1 MKRILIP
8 VLLLIL
14 LFVETTT
21 IQRHIFAPVS
31 EAGEQGAVLAAGP
44 SDSNQRLIF
53 LLQYLAADYDR
64 AVQDGQI
71 VDSFEYGEMQR
82 FARDAARI
90 YQSSTGVQP
99 QTLSKLR
106 QLEELIAARAALPQ
120 IRQICE
126 ETTAIIV
133 KEKDLPVGPRRTP
146 DLGYAKIL
154 FEENCASCHGM
165 RGAGDGPAADTLNP
179 QPRDFTDPE
188 RMNALTPWQFY
199 HAITFG
205 VEGTAMPSFAEAFAA
220 RPRWNLAFYLMT
232 LRRGFQPMAPATL
245 QKLTLQEL
253 ATKNNIELAALIASQ
268 QRLPH
273 TDSSSHLMRVVDYH
287 RQNPPELVMDDYIT
301 STETGMK
308 QSLAAYQRGDSAYAV
323 EIAEEAYL
331 EGFELMEGELLRET
345 YLGFER
351 ARAEYLSCIE
361 KKESPPKARK
371 QIEIMLKILRDIRN
385 NKGLRGAP

>member
-14 LFVETTT
+14 LLVEATT
-21 IQRHIFAPVS
+21 IQRHIFSPAG

-44 SDSNQRLIF
+44 SESNQRLIF

-64 AVQDGQI
+64 AVQDGRI
-71 VDSFEYGEMQR
+71 IDSLEYGEMQR
-82 FARDAARI
+82 FSREAARI
-90 YQSSTGVQP
+90 YQSSTGVQQ

-106 QLEELIAARAALPQ
+106 QLEGLIAARAALPQ
-120 IRQICE
+120 IRRICE
-126 ETTAIIV
+126 ETMAILV
-133 KEKDLPVGPRRTP
+133 KEKDLPAAPRRTP
-146 DLGYAKIL
+146 DLGYGKIL
-154 FEENCASCHGM
+154 FEENCASCHGL

-179 QPRDFTDPE
+179 KPRDFTDPE

-205 VEGTAMPSFAEAFAA
+205 VEGTAMPSFAEAFSA

-232 LRRGFQPMAPATL
+232 LRRDFQPAAPASP
-245 QKLTLQEL
+245 QKLSLQEL
-253 ATKNNIELAALIASQ
+253 ATKNNIELAALMASQ

-273 TDSSSHLMRVVDYH
+273 ADSSSHLQRAVDYH
-287 RQNPPELVMDDYIT
+287 RQNPPELVMEDYIT
-301 STETGMK
+301 STETGMQ

-331 EGFELMEGELLRET
+331 EGFELMEGELLRDT

-351 ARAEYLSCIE
+351 ARAEYLACIE
-361 KKESPPKARK
+361 KKESPKKAQK
-371 QIEIMLKILRDIRN
+371 QIEIMFKILRDIRN